1 MAACGEKDPFRADG
15 LFAAI
20 VKDDFDFVFRE
31 EVGSTVDVF
40 NPVVLEV
47 LLVDAVQS
55 SDVSVALVLE
65 GCEVKRRYLFDVKT
79 VCLCFV

>member
-20 VKDDFDFVFRE
+20 VKDDFDFIFRKK
-31 EVGSTVDVF
+31 VSSTVDVF
-40 NPVVLEV
+40 NLVVLEV

-65 GCEVKRRYLFDVKT
+65 GCEVKRRYLVDVET
-79 VCLCFV
+79 VCLGFV

>member
-20 VKDDFDFVFRE
+20 VKDDFGFIFRE

-47 LLVDAVQS
+47 LLVDAIQS
-55 SDVSVALVLE
+55 SDVSVALMLK
-65 GCEVKRRYLFDVKT
+65 GCKVIRRYLFDVET
-79 VCLCFV
+79 VCLGFV